1 MKIAILGAGNVG
13 GALGQG
19 WASKGHSIFYGV
31 PDPQSE
37 KVRALL
43 KSIGSNAR
51 AGTVREAADASEVIV
66 LATPYPA
73 VRDAVAAAG
82 DLGNKVIIDCT
93 NPLKP
98 DLSGLVVGHTTS
110 AAEQV
115 AEWARGA
122 RVIKAFNTTGA
133 GNMSNTN
140 YDGSGITMLIAGDDA
155 AAKSTVMHLASDLG
169 FEPLDAGPLAN
180 ARLLEPFAMLW
191 IYLAVKQGLGP
202 NIAFKLLR
210 R

>member
-13 GALGQG
+13 GALGKG
-19 WASKGHSIFYGV
+19 WAAKGHSIFYGV

-37 KVRALL
+37 KVRGVL
-43 KSIGSNAR
+43 KSIGSKAR
-51 AGTVREAADASEVIV
+51 TGSVREAADASEVIV
-66 LATPYPA
+66 LATPFPA
-73 VRDAVAAAG
+73 TRDAIASAG
-82 DLGNKVIIDCT
+82 DLGNKVVIDCT

-98 DLSGLVVGHTTS
+98 DLSGLVVGHNTS
-110 AAEQV
+110 AAEQI
-115 AEWARGA
+115 AEWTRGA
-122 RVIKAFNTTGA
+122 RVVKAFNTTGS

-155 AAKSTVMHLASDLG
+155 AAKSTVMHLALDLG

>member
-13 GALGQG
+13 GALGKG
-19 WASKGHSIFYGV
+19 WAAKGHSIFYGV

-43 KSIGSNAR
+43 KSIGANAH
-51 AGTVREAADASEVIV
+51 AGSVREAADASEVIV
-66 LATPYPA
+66 LATPFPA
-73 VRDAVAAAG
+73 TRDAIAAAG
-82 DLGNKVIIDCT
+82 DLSNKILIDCV

-98 DLSGLVVGHTTS
+98 DLSGLVIGHDTS

-115 AEWARGA
+115 AGWARGA
-122 RVIKAFNTTGA
+122 RVVKAFNTTGA
-133 GNMSNTN
+133 GNMANTN
-140 YDGSGITMLIAGDDA
+140 YGGNGITMLVAGDDA
-155 AAKSTVMHLASDLG
+155 AAKSAVTKLAQDLG

-202 NIAFKLLR
+202 NIAFQLLR